1 MTKIGIIRCNEFSN
15 NCAGFACFPSMAKK
29 AGQFRSYDSIE
40 LIGFDTCGG
49 CGRGKSDKIVA
60 KAIRLKEKGAEVI
73 HLADCMVDVCPNKDK
88 NLAALKEQVGIPI
101 IERTARLNKDSPVV
115 SSYD

>member
-29 AGQFRSYDSIE
+29 AGQFARYSSIE
-40 LIGFDTCGG
+40 LVGFDTCGG

-60 KAIRLKEKGAEVI
+60 KAMRLKEKGAEVI
-73 HLADCMVDVCPNKDK
+73 HLADCIVDACPNKDK

-101 IERTARLNKDSPVV
+101 IERTARLKDGDTVIST
-115 SSYD
+115 YD